1 MSNHT
6 LSTLFRRR
14 LLPWLAAALTLVTG
28 AAQAAEWPKE
38 VTIGYQKYGTL
49 IILKSRGDLEKRLAP
64 HGVKV
69 NWAEFS
75 AGVPLLEGLNA
86 GRVHFGVTGETPP
99 IFGQAA
105 RGSQTTYVAYEPA
118 SPKSEALLVRKD
130 SPVKSVA
137 DLKGGKVAVAK
148 GSNAHYFT
156 LVALRKAGLV
166 PGKDVQL
173 AFLPPSDARSAFERG
188 DVQAWAIW
196 DYFYSAAEA
205 DGARVL
211 LDGEGLVDNHGFY
224 LAPSSFLE
232 RYPHVVSLILEE
244 ITKVDH
250 WTTATPAAAA
260 EQLARDLGGVTP
272 AVLERALR
280 RAGFDPQP
288 ITPAI
293 IAAQQRI
300 ADTLHEQ
307 GLIPTRPNVADAIW
321 NWTPTRTAAHSQH

>member
-1 MSNHT
+1 MSNRRFAKP
-6 LSTLFRRR
+6 LRR
-14 LLPWLAAALTLVTG
+14 LLPWLAAALTLLAGTAG
-28 AAQAAEWPKE
+28 AVEWPKE

-99 IFGQAA
+99 IYGQAA
-105 RGSQTTYVAYEPA
+105 RGSLTTYVAFEPP
-118 SPKSEALLVRKD
+118 SPRSEALLVRKD
-130 SPVKSVA
+130 SPIKSVA
-137 DLKGGKVAVAK
+137 DLKGGRIAVAK
-148 GSNAHYFT
+148 GSNSHYFT
-156 LVALRKAGLV
+156 LVALRQAGLTA
-166 PGKDVQL
+166 GKDVQL
-173 AFLPPSDARSAFERG
+173 VFLPPSDARSAFERG

-196 DYFYSAAEA
+196 DYFYAAAEA

-211 LDGEGLVDNHGFY
+211 LDGSELVDNHGFY
-224 LAPSSFLE
+224 LAPSTFLE
-232 RYPHVVSLILEE
+232 RYPHVIELILEE
-244 ITKVDH
+244 LAKIDRWVIDN
-250 WTTATPAAAA
+250 PAAAA
-260 EQLARDLGGVTP
+260 EQLAREIGGVTP

-280 RAGFDPQP
+280 RAGFDPKP
-288 ITPAI
+288 ITPQV

-307 GLIPTRPNVADAIW
+307 GLIPTRPNVADAVW
-321 NWTPTRTAAHSQH
+321 HWTPARTTAHSQH